1 MAAGRFPDQVDQVLT
16 GAGWFPGRDV
26 STRYARWIAETDDA
40 LRAMAGERSVFPAL
54 RAALAEFGDLTVEQ
68 DAPGIS
74 LRRFDFSI
82 GDIEAGA
89 NPRALAERAE
99 IFGRFA
105 LPFGWTADMHSVL
118 YMGEDGSVFEE
129 HPAGG
134 FFHLGDTLDEAL
146 TKLVLGIK
154 AEEVDLTHL
163 ADLEPGAD
171 HGSDAM
177 SGPDGGDEVPADF
190 LPATSGALSVG
201 DTVFAHTSVKGDGEP
216 DLHPVIRDFFD
227 ALPTHLRE
235 PYLGRCAE
243 AVLVSDALWQ
253 MQQEWGDERMDDDWA
268 RESFRVNAGAV
279 TVTRIREAGDPTHG
293 AFQPPCRAC
302 AAMLEYVGIEVVSS

>member
-1 MAAGRFPDQVDQVLT
+1 MPAGRFPDQVDQVLT

-26 STRYARWIAETDDA
+26 SARYAEWIAKTDDA
-40 LRAMAGERSVFPAL
+40 LRAMPGERSVFPAL

-74 LRRFDFSI
+74 LRRFDFTI

-89 NPRALAERAE
+89 NPRALTERAQ

-118 YMGEDGSVFEE
+118 YMGEDGGVYEE

-146 TKLVLGIK
+146 IKLVLGIK
-154 AEEVDLTHL
+154 AEEVDPAHL
-163 ADLEPGAD
+163 ADTTADTTAGAEQESERD
-171 HGSDAM
+171 DVS
-177 SGPDGGDEVPADF
+177 PDF
-190 LPATSGALSVG
+190 LPATSGALVVG
-201 DTVFAHTSVKGDGEP
+201 DTVFAHTSIKGDGEP

-235 PYLGRCAE
+235 PYIGRCAE
-243 AVLVSDALWQ
+243 TVLVSDALWQ
-253 MQQEWGDERMDDDWA
+253 MQQEWGGERMDDDWA
-268 RESFRVNAGAV
+268 RESFRANAGAV

-293 AFQPPCRAC
+293 TFQPPCRAC